1 MRSLKALIL
10 NASLKSVGETS
21 NTEALANEVRE
32 IYKRE
37 NVESEIVRLSDYK
50 IAYGIGPDMGEG
62 DEWPQIFEKVKEADI
77 LIIGTPLWLGEKS
90 SIATLAMERLYGSS
104 SETNDKGQ
112 AIYYNKVGGVIV
124 TGNEDGAKHASASIL
139 YGLAHIGYVIPPN
152 VDTYWVGEAGPVHP
166 ISMQDSIMTLRKNMQ
181 KCSPI
186 IPFIWRGCYRKIR
199 FLQMEICWRSD
210 EEEEHGPQNGRV
222 LLTSICY
229 AL

>member
-50 IAYGIGPDMGEG
+50 IAYGISPDMGEG

-152 VDTYWVGEAGPVHP
+152 VDTYWVGEAGPGPSYIDAGQHNDFTKKHAEMLAYNTIHLARMLQENP
-166 ISMQDSIMTLRKNMQ
+166 IPANGNL
-181 KCSPI
+181 
-186 IPFIWRGCYRKIR
+186 
-199 FLQMEICWRSD
+199 L
-210 EEEEHGPQNGRV
+210 EE
-222 LLTSICY
+222 
-229 AL
+229 